1 MKQKL
6 SYKSNAHI
14 PSILLLALAASV
26 LFIASCGG
34 GGTESNESSVLE
46 TETDS
51 PPVQPT
57 NNVEVGSVAFAI
69 EWEESGARTRS
80 ITGTS
85 APCDQISVIRAEI
98 HDASENPLVM
108 GGPWRCEEH
117 VGTVSNVP
125 VGKHL
130 KILMIAENDGGD
142 PVYWGEAFHIEVRK
156 DQISDAGL
164 IRAHHIDRPVGD
176 LLADGLAELKD
187 GADDEILNARIYFKG
202 ATIRS
207 QNQDRGNE
215 ADAARFFH
223 VISRTMSLFYDQ
235 RPDGVDD
242 GLTDFG
248 DVVDAFGVSQE
259 GRLPVDKDEFYTG
272 VEPSFPE
279 TLPSDAPTSE
289 DLQTYLDTMIRPNLE
304 AALAEA
310 ETISQGFNYRWKD
323 SFNDMKVEGDYG
335 DVLIMKTYLKAALAA
350 QRITMA
356 YEIDE
361 DIDEFINLEL
371 TIEERLNGN
380 PELLTLKASAAEHL
394 TAAKGYVRGA
404 LNDLDEAIVWVMG
417 ETDSQS
423 DDLMTIDYEPEEID
437 AEREEIADYLAS
449 LDGPVIVGD
458 NEPYEPEDREEVTI
472 DISRFFAG
480 IGLRDLL
487 PPFSGDDPF
496 GFFPDASMGGVVGPE
511 IDLNEDN
518 WTPVDSGPDVYE
530 PNGTADVLEGTGDW

>member
-1 MKQKL
+1 MRQKL
-6 SYKSNAHI
+6 NGKTYAHL
-14 PSILLLALAASV
+14 PPILLLALAAGV
-26 LFIASCGG
+26 FFIASCGG
-34 GGTESNESSVLE
+34 GGTESNESSVLDADM
-46 TETDS
+46 DS
-51 PPVQPT
+51 PPAQPQD
-57 NNVEVGSVAFAI
+57 NVEVGSVAFAI
-69 EWEESGARTRS
+69 EWEESGARTRR

-85 APCDQISVIRAEI
+85 APCDEISMIKAEI
-98 HDASENPLVM
+98 QDASENLLVM

-117 VGTVSNVP
+117 AGTVSGVP
-125 VGKHL
+125 VGKNL
-130 KILMIAENDGGD
+130 KILMIAENDSGD

-164 IRAHHIDRPVGD
+164 IRAHNISRPVGD

-187 GADDEILNARIYFKG
+187 GANDEILNSRIYFKG
-202 ATIRS
+202 ATIRC
-207 QNQDRGNE
+207 QNLDRGNE

-223 VISRTMSLFYDQ
+223 IIARTMSLFYDQ

-242 GLTDFG
+242 GLMDLG
-248 DVVDAFGVSQE
+248 DVLDAFGYSPE
-259 GRLPVDKDEFYTG
+259 GRLPVDKDEFSTG

-289 DLQTYLDTMIRPNLE
+289 ELQMYLDTMIRPNLE

-310 ETISQGFNYRWKD
+310 ETISQNFNYRWMD
-323 SFNDMKVEGDYG
+323 SFNDMTVEGDYG

-350 QRITMA
+350 HQITMA

-361 DIDEFINLEL
+361 DIDEFLNLEL

-380 PELLTLKASAAEHL
+380 PEMLTLKASAGEHL
-394 TAAKGYVRGA
+394 TAAKRYVRGA

-423 DDLMTIDYEPEEID
+423 DDIMTIDDEPEEID
-437 AEREEIADYLAS
+437 AFREDIADYLAS
-449 LDGPVIVGD
+449 LDGPVIIGD
-458 NEPYEPEDREEVTI
+458 PDPEYRKEVTI

-480 IGLRDLL
+480 IDLRNLL
-487 PPFSGDDPF
+487 PPFSGNDPS
-496 GFFPDASMGGVVGPE
+496 GFFPDASMGGVIGPE

-518 WTPVDSGPDVYE
+518 WTEVDSGPDVYA
-530 PNGTADVLEGTGDW
+530 PNGIADVLEGTGDL